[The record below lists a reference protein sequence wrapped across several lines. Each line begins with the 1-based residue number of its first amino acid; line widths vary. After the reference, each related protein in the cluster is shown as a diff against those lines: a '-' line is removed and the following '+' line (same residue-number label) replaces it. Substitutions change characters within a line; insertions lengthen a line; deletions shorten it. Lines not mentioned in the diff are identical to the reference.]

1 MKRVA
6 YLWANWREDR
16 LLRQVVRNT
25 AYLFSGNTLS
35 LGLSLY
41 QGLLAAY
48 LLGPTQYGVLG
59 LVIAF
64 ASNVNRLLSFRMGE
78 PVIKYVNQYLSQE
91 RKDLA
96 AGVVKL
102 AAFTEGITSI
112 SAFLLLVYL
121 SPLAIQWII
130 KDPGA
135 LPWIPLY
142 GLALLGNLFTETST
156 AVLQIAGRFR
166 EQATVTLAQNVVTAA
181 GITLAYFMH
190 WGVFEVM
197 LAYLTGKL
205 VFGLS
210 VMGLGWQS
218 ARRVLGSDWWRAPL
232 RRVPEKAA
240 LGRFAI
246 STNLSGTVNMLIRD
260 SEVLWA
266 GFFLSSLE
274 AGYYKFALA
283 LMNVL
288 MLPILPFIQT
298 TYPEIT
304 RSVAQR
310 SWKTLRSLLRRTS
323 LMALAWTVVMGA
335 GLMLLGPRFLA
346 WFKGGAYLPAFPLI
360 LVLLVGYGFANILYW
375 NRPLLLA
382 LGKPN
387 DPLIITLLVGGLK
400 TALMFLLVKLLG
412 VVGLALLLSSYFVL
426 SVAII
431 VWRGHQELSR
441 AEQANFGV
449 ADADCLS

>member
-1 MKRVA
+1 MKRFA
-6 YLWANWREDR
+6 SLWASWKEDR

-25 AYLFSGNTLS
+25 GYLFSGNTLS

-48 LLGPTQYGVLG
+48 LLGPESYGVLG

-78 PVIKYVNQYLSQE
+78 PVIKYVNHYLAQE

-102 AAFTEGITSI
+102 AALVEGVSSI
-112 SAFLLLVYL
+112 LAFLLLVLL
-121 SPLAIQWII
+121 SPLAVRWFI
-130 KDPGA
+130 KDPSA
-135 LPWIPLY
+135 QPWIPLY

-156 AVLQIAGRFR
+156 AILQIGGRFR
-166 EQATVTLAQNVVTAA
+166 AQAVVTLVQNIITAA
-181 GITLAYFMH
+181 GITVAFVMH

-197 LAYLTGKL
+197 LAYLAGKM
-205 VFGLS
+205 VFGLAMMS
-210 VMGLGWQS
+210 TGWQT
-218 ARRVLGSDWWRAPL
+218 AAKILGPIWWRTPV
-232 RRVPEKAA
+232 RHVPEKAA
-240 LGRFAI
+240 LGRFAL

-260 SEVLWA
+260 NEVLWA
-266 GFFLSSLE
+266 GLFLSSLE

-304 RSVAQR
+304 RAVTQQA
-310 SWKTLRSLLRRTS
+310 WKTLRALLRRTS
-323 LMALAWTVVMGA
+323 LIALSWTTAVVV
-335 GLMLLGPRFLA
+335 GLILVGPWFLS
-346 WFKGGAYLPAFPLI
+346 WFKDGAYMPAFPLI
-360 LVLLVGYGFANILYW
+360 LALLVGYGFANVFYW

-387 DPLIITLLVGGLK
+387 DPLLITMAVGTLKTLL
-400 TALMFLLVKLLG
+400 MFVLVARYG
-412 VVGLALLLSSYFVL
+412 VLSLALLLSGYFVI
-426 SVAII
+426 SVGAII
-431 VWRGHQELSR
+431 WRGTRELAR
-441 AEQANFGV
+441 AESRHDEV
-449 ADADCLS
+449 AHAHRLL

>member
-6 YLWANWREDR
+6 YLWTNWKEDR

-25 AYLFSGNTLS
+25 AYLFSGNTIS

-78 PVIKYVNQYLSQE
+78 PVIRYVNQYLSQE
-91 RKDLA
+91 RRDLA

-102 AAFTEGITSI
+102 AAITEGVSSI
-112 SAFLLLVYL
+112 IAFLLLVFI
-121 SPLAIQWII
+121 SPLAVEWLI
-130 KDPGA
+130 KDPVA

-156 AVLQIAGRFR
+156 AMLQIAGRFR
-166 EQATVTLAQNVVTAA
+166 AQATITLVQNIVTAA

-197 LAYLTGKL
+197 LAYLMGKL
-205 VFGLS
+205 VFGLF
-210 VMGLGWQS
+210 MLGEGWQS
-218 ARRVLGSDWWRAPL
+218 ARRMLGSGWWRVPL
-232 RRVPEKAA
+232 RQVPEKTA

-266 GFFLSSLE
+266 GFFLGSLE

-304 RSVAQR
+304 RAVAQR
-310 SWKTLRSLLRRTS
+310 SWGTLRSLLRRTS
-323 LMALAWTVVMGA
+323 LMALAWTAIVGG
-335 GLMLLGPRFLA
+335 GLIVLGPWFLT

-360 LVLLVGYGFANILYW
+360 LVLLAGYGLANILYW

-387 DPLIITLLVGGLK
+387 DPLVITMLVGAVK
-400 TALMFLLVKLLG
+400 TVLMFVLVKSFG
-412 VVGLALLLSSYFVL
+412 VVALALLLSGYFII

-431 VWRGHQELSR
+431 IWRGSQELLR
-441 AEQANFGV
+441 AERAV
-449 ADADCLS
+449 LEVVDADRLS